1 MAVRDV
7 DIDEKLLAAARK
19 EFLEKGF
26 REASLRKIAASAG
39 ITTGAMYNRF
49 SGKDALFESVVKGAL
64 TATEQKFR
72 ELRALYEKKF
82 ATGSLDALSG
92 AIGAEAETIT
102 DLIFDYYEEYRLLI
116 CKSQGSRL
124 EAFYDELVEMKIG
137 LSREYLKQNQYHV
150 DEDVLRILIYSEF
163 ERYRQII
170 CMGLNKEKAKK
181 VLQEIMKYSMCGWNA
196 LLRQGKED

>member
-26 REASLRKIAASAG
+26 REASLRKIAESAG

-49 SGKDALFESVVKGAL
+49 SGKDALFESGVKGAL

-82 ATGSLDALSG
+82 ATGSPDALSE